1 LNVSRKLV
9 GYAGTKDR
17 RAVTTQYYTVKGAT
31 RDDAARI
38 SLNGVTVEV
47 VGYVREP
54 FVLGSL
60 LSNTFTITVRN
71 LNGDENLTLPN
82 SIPNYF
88 DEQRFSAHNAAI
100 GEALIRRDHLAA
112 AKILLEHDRQHSET
126 IKEHLDSSP
135 HDGLGAMMCLPRQTI
150 KMYLHAYQSLL
161 WNRALAKY
169 VETKAKDVVRISY
182 SAGEFVFPKNESVPQ
197 VQIPLPGFGV
207 EYENDEIRK
216 IVEEVLIAAKIT
228 PRDFVLKQLP
238 NLSLEGAPRPA
249 LMTVTDYTA
258 SSFSDDEV
266 FPGKKKVTLRFTL
279 GKGSYATMLARTVFT
294 DC

>member
-1 LNVSRKLV
+1 
-9 GYAGTKDR
+9 
-17 RAVTTQYYTVKGAT
+17 
-31 RDDAARI
+31 
-38 SLNGVTVEV
+38 
-47 VGYVREP
+47 VREP

-60 LSNTFTITVRN
+60 SSNTFTLVVRN
-71 LNGDENLTLPN
+71 LDGDEKLTLPP

-100 GEALIRRDHLAA
+100 GEALIRRDHLTA
-112 AKILLEHDRQHSET
+112 AKILLEHDRQHGEA

-135 HDGLGAMMCLPRQTI
+135 HDGLGALMKLPRQTI

-169 VETKAKDVVRISY
+169 VEMKAKDVVRISY
-182 SAGEFVFPKNESVPQ
+182 SVGEFVFPDNESVVQ
-197 VQIPLPGFGV
+197 VQIPLPGFGL

-216 IVEEVLIAAKIT
+216 IMDDVLLAAKIT

-249 LMTVTDYTA
+249 FMNVTDFSA
-258 SSFSDDEV
+258 SQFSDDEA
-266 FPGKKKVTLRFTL
+266 FPGKQKVTLRFTL
-279 GKGSYATMLARTVFT
+279 GKGSYATMLARMLFAKSSS
-294 DC
+294 